1 MSKNLVNP
9 EKYPTTIEASTG
21 CETMPFSTRISLQ
34 KKHVIS
40 TNEDVFPR
48 DTQRTHTPFAAL
60 HKAAAPSQAAAA
72 PSDAPPAAAAPWF
85 WGC

>member
-1 MSKNLVNP
+1 
-9 EKYPTTIEASTG
+9 
-21 CETMPFSTRISLQ
+21 MPFPTRTSLPK

-40 TNEDVFPR
+40 TNDVFP
-48 DTQRTHTPFAAL
+48 QGHPALHTPNAAL

-85 WGC
+85 WGL